1 MTEELQDPA
10 APAGAAQETGAEVT
24 ARRRLT
30 ICNQKGLHARAAAKF
45 VKLAESFDAQITV
58 VKGETRVSGCSI
70 MGLMMLAAG
79 PGCEIDVEAS
89 GPGAGTAVDALARLV
104 AGKFDEDG

>member
-1 MTEELQDPA
+1 M
-10 APAGAAQETGAEVT
+10 
-24 ARRRLT
+24 

-45 VKLAESFDAQITV
+45 VKLAGTFDAEVMV
-58 VKGETRVSGCSI
+58 VKGDTRVSGCSI

-89 GPGAGTAVDALARLV
+89 GEDAEQAVGALARLV
-104 AGKFDEDG
+104 AGRFDEDE

>member
-1 MTEELQDPA
+1 MTEELQD
-10 APAGAAQETGAEVT
+10 AAQQESATQGAVQ
-24 ARRRLT
+24 RRLT

-58 VKGETRVSGCSI
+58 VKGDTQVSGCSI

-89 GPGAGTAVDALARLV
+89 GPAASEAVDALARLV